1 MIEFEKIKST
11 LEHKFHFFWYE
22 YKQAVISGCSGLC
35 IGFILGALIF

>member
-1 MIEFEKIKST
+1 MIEFEKFKSK

-35 IGFILGALIF
+35 AGLILGALIF